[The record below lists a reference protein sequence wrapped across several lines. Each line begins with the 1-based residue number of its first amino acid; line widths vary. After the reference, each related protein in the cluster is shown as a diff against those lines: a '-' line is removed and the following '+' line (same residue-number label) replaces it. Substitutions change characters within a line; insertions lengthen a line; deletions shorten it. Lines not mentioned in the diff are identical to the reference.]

1 MTGALSGIRVIE
13 FGRFIAAP
21 YCCQLLADAGA
32 DVIKVEP
39 LIGDDA
45 RRNGEKY
52 TSSEGRQYL
61 NKNRNK
67 RSIACDISDA
77 TVVSA
82 LKKLVSDADVVVAN
96 FRPGQAEK
104 LGFDYATLKKTNPTL
119 IYAENSGFGSEGPLA
134 ASAGMDMALQGYSGL
149 APLTTNGPMPL
160 VDPVIDYSAAM
171 LMAWGIST
179 ALFHRERTGQG
190 QKLDVSLLQA
200 SLVLQNNNINAVA
213 EHDEHRQEFA
223 DYLKDAFAQGA
234 TWDEVISRQSQS
246 NSIGA
251 TAAYYGFFRTADQVL
266 CLGAGGSVVQKRLL
280 KVLDLTDPLLE
291 EEGFKPDDIRQHVS
305 EQRSLVEERL
315 SQQSIE
321 HWLPL
326 LLAADVPASRV
337 NLKVQL
343 LEDEQVL
350 ANHYLSKMTHP
361 VLGDVTVVSPPVKF
375 SETELEI
382 RTPSPTLGQH
392 TVEILRES
400 GLPDNTIESLVS
412 NGKIRDHN
420 QLSD

>member
-1 MTGALSGIRVIE
+1 MTGALTGIRVIE

-52 TSSEGRQYL
+52 TNSEGQQFL

-67 RSIACDISDA
+67 RSIACDISDP

-82 LKKLVSDADVVVAN
+82 LKNLVSKSDVVVAN

-104 LGFDYATLKKTNPTL
+104 LGFDYHTLQKINSKL
-119 IYAENSGFGSEGPLA
+119 IYAENTGFGPRGPLA
-134 ASAGMDMALQGYSGL
+134 SSAGMDMALQGYSGL
-149 APLTTNGPMPL
+149 APLTTNGPIPL

-171 LMAWGIST
+171 LMAWGIAT
-179 ALFHRERTGQG
+179 ALFHRERKGEG

-200 SLVLQNNNINAVA
+200 ALVLQNNNINSVA
-213 EHDEHRQEFA
+213 AFDEHRVEFA
-223 DYLKDAFAQGA
+223 NYLKDAFTQGA
-234 TWDEVISRQSQS
+234 TWEDVLSRQSQS
-246 NSIGA
+246 KLLGA

-280 KVLDLTDPLLE
+280 KVLGLTDPLLE
-291 EEGFKPDDIRQHVS
+291 TEGFQPDDLRLHVN
-305 EQRSLVEERL
+305 EQRIRVEQRLMEQSL
-315 SQQSIE
+315 E
-321 HWLPL
+321 HWMPL

-337 NLKVQL
+337 NLKAQL
-343 LEDEQVL
+343 LENEQVL
-350 ANHYLSKMTHP
+350 ANHYLSQMSHP
-361 VLGDVTVVSPPVKF
+361 VVGDVTVVSPPVQF
-375 SETELEI
+375 SKTTLEI

-392 TVEILRES
+392 TVEVLREA
-400 GLPDNTIESLVS
+400 GIPDGTIESLAGE
-412 NGKIRDHN
+412 GKIKKPA
-420 QLSD
+420 